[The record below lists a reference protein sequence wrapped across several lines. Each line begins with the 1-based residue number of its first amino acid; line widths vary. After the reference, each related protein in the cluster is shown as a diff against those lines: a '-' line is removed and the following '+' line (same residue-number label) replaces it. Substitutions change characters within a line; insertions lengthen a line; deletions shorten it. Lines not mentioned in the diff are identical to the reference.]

1 MRVLLALTFAVLLA
15 APPAHAEP
23 LFGYND
29 DWQSQVGHERVGYA
43 ADLDSDVIRF
53 TLAWDRTNPEP
64 GVWRWSNTDRLY
76 AAALAAGLR
85 PLVIAHH
92 APCWA
97 RPSSFKNGRC
107 PTDGGWR
114 PDPQYL
120 GHYRTFVRKVVERY
134 PQIVAVEAA
143 NEPNLAPWWMPGPE
157 PQYYVR
163 YLKATYQGVKSV
175 RPDMP
180 VLFGGL
186 SPLVRDPVDRD
197 GMAWETF
204 LGSAY
209 GAGAKQWFDGLG
221 FHAYVNPD
229 EYAKKL
235 HAQMERIE
243 SLTRKHDD
251 AGVPVWIT
259 ETGYGTRDSDGV
271 SERRQAANIKGTY
284 RILSGYETVQSVIY
298 HRMFDVGND
307 LYGSM
312 GLVDLDRTLKDS
324 YCLIA
329 AWRQTSPA
337 SCS

>member
-1 MRVLLALTFAVLLA
+1 MA
-15 APPAHAEP
+15 APAQAAP

-43 ADLDSDVIRF
+43 ADLDSDVVRF

-64 GVWRWSNTDRLY
+64 GVWRWSNSDRLY
-76 AAALAAGLR
+76 EAALAAGLR

-97 RPSSFKNGRC
+97 RPSSFENGRC
-107 PTDGGWR
+107 PTIGGWR

-120 GHYRTFVRKVVERY
+120 GHYQTFVSKVVERY
-134 PQIVAVEAA
+134 PEIVAVEAA
-143 NEPNLAPWWMPGPE
+143 NEPNLTPWWMPGPE
-157 PQYYVR
+157 PEYYVR

-175 RPDMP
+175 RPDLP

-186 SPLVRDPVDRD
+186 SPLVRDPVDRV
-197 GMAWETF
+197 GMAWERF

-209 GAGAKQWFDGLG
+209 RAGARQWFDGLG
-221 FHAYVNPD
+221 FHAYVNPA
-229 EYAKKL
+229 EYTTKL
-235 HAQMERIE
+235 RAQMERID
-243 SLTRKHDD
+243 SLTSNHRD

-259 ETGYGTRDSDGV
+259 ETGYGTRGADGV
-271 SERRQAANIKGTY
+271 TERRQAANIKGTY
-284 RILSGYETVQSVIY
+284 RILSSYETVQSVIF

-307 LYGSM
+307 YYSSM

-329 AWRQTSPA
+329 AWRQTSPEG
-337 SCS
+337 CS